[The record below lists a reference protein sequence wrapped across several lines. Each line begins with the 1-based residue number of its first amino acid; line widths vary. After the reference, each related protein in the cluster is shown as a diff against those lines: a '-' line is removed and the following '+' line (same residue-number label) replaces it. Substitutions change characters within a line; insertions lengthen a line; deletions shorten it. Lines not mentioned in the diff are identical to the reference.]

1 MINHAQFYQKTFLAC
16 KHFFIYICIILLIYA
31 PWSLGR
37 KDGILNLSV
46 LVLYQVCVYA
56 SVDALL
62 AVRSPQSAILFYTGL
77 LILTDRRR
85 QKPITGSVQ
94 IPPYFCHGNSDIIFV
109 ERQPRSKGLLSYRNR
124 SNDVAGKTGFQCCL
138 CYGRFHV
145 ICIRNLLSL
154 IYEGKRV

>member
-1 MINHAQFYQKTFLAC
+1 MHYLINLCTVVPWQEKR
-16 KHFFIYICIILLIYA
+16 HFEPLSPCFIPGLRLCFSPCFIGS
-31 PWSLGR
+31 PQS
-37 KDGILNLSV
+37 
-46 LVLYQVCVYA
+46 
-56 SVDALL
+56 

-145 ICIRNLLSL
+145 VCIRNLLSL